1 MLGGGNG
8 IAERRVH
15 HDDAA
20 RGGSRNVDIVDADA
34 GTADNF
40 QVLGLFENLGGYFSG
55 RANGEPVVIAD
66 DLGQLFLVLAK
77 TGLEIDLDAAIL
89 ENLHRGGGKRV
100 GDENFGDCHGYA
112 AFGSAALA
120 SAKAQSSQ
128 GVSASTSARSTV
140 QPHQIRR
147 LGGASR

>member
-77 TGLEIDLDAAIL
+77 TGLEIDLDAAL
-89 ENLHRGGGKRV
+89 LWLRRKPNR
-100 GDENFGDCHGYA
+100 
-112 AFGSAALA
+112 
-120 SAKAQSSQ
+120 AK
-128 GVSASTSARSTV
+128 VSALQHRRAQPCSRTRYADWAAR
-140 QPHQIRR
+140 HDDWRHRR
-147 LGGASR
+147 RRPLS